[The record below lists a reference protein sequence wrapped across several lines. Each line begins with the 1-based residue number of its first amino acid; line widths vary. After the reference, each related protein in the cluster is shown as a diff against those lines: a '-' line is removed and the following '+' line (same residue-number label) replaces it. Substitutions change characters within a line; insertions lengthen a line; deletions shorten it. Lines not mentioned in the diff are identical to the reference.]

1 MKDLKW
7 FALALFVTMSV
18 IPVIMYLCFYKSTP
32 NVPNID
38 PAREDI
44 FNMQI
49 SVYKKSENRVETLDC
64 YSYICGVVAAEMSP
78 SFEAEALK
86 AQTVAAFT
94 YMLNK
99 MNYVLDNPDAD
110 IGHSGAYMC
119 DDYNHCKAYLS
130 QSDLIKNW
138 GEDYYN
144 KMYTKIESAVY
155 EVLGKVITYDDKP
168 INAVFHAMS
177 CGTTASALEVWG
189 SDIAYLQSVDCSV
202 DKSSKDSISY
212 VILTK
217 KEFSD
222 VFYDSLGVILPTD
235 DSVWLGEVTYHPS
248 GLVDTINIGGTMY
261 DGTYIRKL
269 FSLKSASFDI
279 EIQNNK
285 IKFTVYGY
293 GHGVGMSQ
301 NGANEMAKQGSSY
314 IDILNH
320 FYTGVK
326 ITDYKIE
333 KTA

>member
-7 FALALFVTMSV
+7 FALALFVSMSI
-18 IPVIMYLCFYKSTP
+18 IPVIMYLCFYKSPTT
-32 NVPNID
+32 VPHTD

-44 FNMQI
+44 FNMPI
-49 SVYKKSENRVETLDC
+49 SVYKSAENRVETLDC

-78 SFEAEALK
+78 SFEPEALK

-99 MNYVLDNPDAD
+99 MNYVKNNPDAD

-130 QSDLIKNW
+130 ESDLIKNW
-138 GEDYYN
+138 GNDYFN
-144 KMYTKIESAVY
+144 KMYSKIEAAVY
-155 EVLGKVITYDDKP
+155 EVLGKVITYDEQP

-189 SDIAYLQSVDCSV
+189 SDIAYLQSVDCV
-202 DKSSKDSISY
+202 FDKNSKDCLSQVTLS
-212 VILTK
+212 K

-222 VFYDSLGVILPTD
+222 VFYKSLGVILPTD
-235 DSVWLGEVTYHPS
+235 DSTWIGEITYYPS
-248 GLVDTINIGGTMY
+248 GLVDTINIGGTLY
-261 DGTYIRKL
+261 QGTYIRKL
-269 FSLKSASFDI
+269 FSLKSAAFDI
-279 EIQNNK
+279 EISNNK

-314 IDILNH
+314 TDILCH
-320 FYTGVK
+320 FYTDVK

>member
-7 FALALFVTMSV
+7 FALALFVSMAV
-18 IPVIMYLCFYKSTP
+18 IPVIMYLCFYKAPLQTP
-32 NVPNID
+32 HVD
-38 PAREDI
+38 PEREDI
-44 FNMQI
+44 FNIQI
-49 SVYKKSENRVETLDC
+49 SVYKSEQNRVETIDC
-64 YSYICGVVAAEMSP
+64 YNYICGVVAAEMSP
-78 SFEAEALK
+78 SFEPEALK

-99 MNYVLDNPDAD
+99 MNYVLENPDAD
-110 IGHSGAYMC
+110 IGHSGAYVC

-130 QSDLIKNW
+130 QSELLNNW
-138 GEDYYN
+138 GNDYYS
-144 KMYTKIESAVY
+144 KMYPKIESAVY

-177 CGTTASALEVWG
+177 GGKTASALEVWG
-189 SDIAYLQSVDCSV
+189 TDIAYLKSVDCTP
-202 DKSSKDSISY
+202 DISSKDSISY

-217 KEFSD
+217 KEFLD
-222 VFYDSLGVILPTD
+222 VFYNSLGVILPSD
-235 DSVWLGEVTYHPS
+235 DSTWIGEVNYHPS
-248 GLVDTINIGGTMY
+248 GLVDMVNIGGTMY

-269 FSLKSASFDI
+269 FSLKSAFFDI

-314 IDILNH
+314 VEILNH
-320 FYTGVK
+320 FYTDVK
-326 ITDYKIE
+326 ITDYKINNP
-333 KTA
+333 A

>member
-7 FALALFVTMSV
+7 FALALFVSMSL
-18 IPVIMYLCFYKSTP
+18 IPVLMYLSFYKSTP
-32 NVPNID
+32 TVPQAD

-44 FNMQI
+44 FNMPI
-49 SVYKKSENRVETLDC
+49 SVYKKAENRVETLDC
-64 YSYICGVVAAEMSP
+64 YTYICGVVAAEMPASY
-78 SFEAEALK
+78 ENEALK

-99 MNYVLDNPDAD
+99 MNYVKDNPDTD

-130 QSDLIKNW
+130 QADLIKSW

-144 KMYTKIESAVY
+144 KMYSKIESAVY
-155 EVLGKVITYDDKP
+155 DALGKVITYNETP
-168 INAVFHAMS
+168 INAVFHAVS
-177 CGTTASALEVWG
+177 CGTTASAQEVWG
-189 SDIAYLQSVDCSV
+189 SDIAYLQSVDCSF
-202 DKSSKDSISY
+202 DKTADGYVSQLTLSKE
-212 VILTK
+212 
-217 KEFSD
+217 EFSD
-222 VFYDSLGVILPTD
+222 TFYESVGVILPTD
-235 DSVWLGEVTYHPS
+235 DSTWIGEITYHPS

-269 FSLKSASFDI
+269 FSLKSAAFNV
-279 EIQNNK
+279 EISKDK

-301 NGANEMAKQGSSY
+301 NGANELAKQGSSY
-314 IDILNH
+314 TDILEY